1 MGVKS
6 LLEVSET
13 KEELKAIFNR
23 QSTIKKQQRV
33 LFLMEFL
40 SRRHKNYTEIGRFL
54 NVSSRTIERWVS
66 LYKSGGIQKL
76 LKNNYAPTG
85 QRSIKCSIAYDELA
99 NRVSSS
105 SNTFTGY
112 WEIKVWLKEHHD
124 IDIPYTTLRGILK
137 REFETKLKVS
147 RPQHVKKTEED
158 EESFFQKCLND

>member
-66 LYKSGGIQKL
+66 LYKSAGLVHK
-76 LKNNYAPTG
+76 NYAA
-85 QRSIKCSIAYDELA
+85 K
-99 NRVSSS
+99 
-105 SNTFTGY
+105 
-112 WEIKVWLKEHHD
+112 
-124 IDIPYTTLRGILK
+124 
-137 REFETKLKVS
+137 KLS
-147 RPQHVKKTEED
+147 T
-158 EESFFQKCLND
+158 SA